1 MVNSRHRHLAG
12 ILYRKIGAAHAQQAG
27 LFLKEPRYPFFP
39 AAWIVVLFL
48 ISYILAW
55 LYASARVT
63 RGAGPKTALTIGL
76 FVGFAAGFP
85 SNLAQA
91 TWSPVDRI
99 FPLWWMLE
107 MGVGAILAAFTAGWP
122 YRDLPIPRT
131 QGLRRSAP

>member
-1 MVNSRHRHLAG
+1 MVNSRHRHLAE

-63 RGAGPKTALTIGL
+63 RGAGPKTG
-76 FVGFAAGFP
+76 
-85 SNLAQA
+85 
-91 TWSPVDRI
+91 
-99 FPLWWMLE
+99 
-107 MGVGAILAAFTAGWP
+107 
-122 YRDLPIPRT
+122 
-131 QGLRRSAP
+131 